1 MGFPGGTAEDGPS
14 RSVAPEQPRVRQPC
28 HFERR
33 WAARSAPYRRRPQ
46 WRVTRAQLFRGC
58 PSPGSCFL
66 IWSAKVCPPGTRRT
80 AFQISSRTPTDTGE
94 GEAAETQRR
103 DAGPLLW
110 ITKAPCG
117 TSPIFIGMFQPCA
130 PANVRNALAP
140 VPVAQVITPVLA
152 VPAVAAIMCDQ
163 LDERRGI
170 ELGRARVGQKRGRLG
185 RDGG

>member
-1 MGFPGGTAEDGPS
+1 MDFPGGTAEDGPS

-66 IWSAKVCPPGTRRT
+66 IWSAKVCPPGMGRT